1 MPYKF
6 KLSTTVVITIKNNTK
21 QYSWKI
27 FSYSHTVELSDFLI
41 TLTLRIANNKKMQ
54 RLKILTLKNS
64 LE

>member
-27 FSYSHTVELSDFLI
+27 FSYSYTVELSDFLI